1 MDALINTN
9 KFMSFQQLGADID
22 GEAPGDSSASS
33 VSLSGDGRTVA
44 IGATSNSGGGT
55 HSGHVRV
62 YKHNGTVWDQMGAD
76 IDGEAGGDLSGWSVS
91 LSDDGETVAIGAT
104 YNVGNGLGIR
114 SGHVRIYRWS
124 EAAGDSAGWVQR
136 GADIDGEAGG
146 DMSGWSVSL
155 SDDGQKVA
163 IGAAYNDG
171 NGSPNGG
178 HVRIYSWETNTWVKR
193 GADIDGEAPGDM
205 SGMSV
210 SLSGDGET
218 VAIGALYNDG
228 NGDTSGHVR
237 IYTWSEDDGWDQ
249 IGADIDGEA
258 PGDASGSSVSL
269 STDGQT
275 VAIGA
280 TINSGGGGSQR
291 GHVRVYKHNVTGWVQ
306 RGPDIDGDGDFDLS
320 GNSVSLSG
328 DGETMAIGAA
338 YNNNGPGYVK
348 VYSWETNTW
357 VERGHIDGEADGDRS
372 GSSVSLSTDGETVAI
387 GAVFNDGNGSL
398 SGGHVR
404 IYTSSEDAGWVASIS
419 ADPYI
424 MTMF

>member
-178 HVRIYSWETNTWVKR
+178 HVRIYTWSDAGWVQR
-193 GADIDGEAPGDM
+193 GSDIDGEAPGD
-205 SGMSV
+205 
-210 SLSGDGET
+210 
-218 VAIGALYNDG
+218 
-228 NGDTSGHVR
+228 H
-237 IYTWSEDDGWDQ
+237 
-249 IGADIDGEA
+249 
-258 PGDASGSSVSL
+258 SGSSVSL